1 MRISDW
7 SSDVC
12 SSDLVGRFEAVDE
25 VDIRARV
32 GGYLQQV
39 HFTDGAIVAKGDLL
53 FTIDQRPFKTAV
65 AQAEANLKIA
75 ESQVEFT
82 SKELERARELSK
94 CGNISVSAVD
104 ERENEYLAAQ
114 VQVQGAKAAPDTAQH
129 DFEYTE
135 IRAPVG
141 GRIDRNF
148 ISVGNLVS
156 PDETLLTRIVSH
168 DPL

>member
-39 HFTDGAIVAKGDLL
+39 HFTGGAIVAKGDLL

-65 AQAEANLKIA
+65 AQAEANLKLA
-75 ESQVEFT
+75 ESPFAFT
-82 SKELERARELSK
+82 SKALARARELSK
-94 CGNISVSAVD
+94 RGHTSCIAANARD
-104 ERENEYLAAQ
+104 TEYLSPKPTVTAA
-114 VQVQGAKAAPDTAQH
+114 
-129 DFEYTE
+129 TE
-135 IRAPVG
+135 
-141 GRIDRNF
+141 
-148 ISVGNLVS
+148 
-156 PDETLLTRIVSH
+156 
-168 DPL
+168 

>member
-65 AQAEANLKIA
+65 APAAANLKIA
-75 ESQVEFT
+75 ASQVEFP
-82 SKELERARELSK
+82 SQEPERARELSK
-94 CGNISVSAVD
+94 RGNISVRPADDGENSIGRGSCR
-104 ERENEYLAAQ
+104 ERGY
-114 VQVQGAKAAPDTAQH
+114 K
-129 DFEYTE
+129 Y
-135 IRAPVG
+135 
-141 GRIDRNF
+141 
-148 ISVGNLVS
+148 VS
-156 PDETLLTRIVSH
+156 
-168 DPL
+168 

>member
-1 MRISDW
+1 MWTIVCMIFGQFFVYCFFFKQNTPYERRISDW

-12 SSDLVGRFEAVDE
+12 SSDLQVVEDDEFVGRFEAVDE

-94 CGNISVSAVD
+94 RGNISVSAVD
-104 ERENEYLAAQ
+104 ERENEFLAAQ
-114 VQVQGAKAAPDTAQH
+114 AQVQGAKAALDTAQH

-135 IRAPVG
+135 I
-141 GRIDRNF
+141 
-148 ISVGNLVS
+148 
-156 PDETLLTRIVSH
+156 
-168 DPL
+168 